1 MIVKLIFVVII
12 IISSITIESPMGV
25 TTCQVLLETHYTCRL
40 KSSHS
45 LEVESYVS
53 SGVNF

>member
-12 IISSITIESPMGV
+12 IISSITIEIPMGV